1 MIWRNLYRDIEI
13 NRNPRSEELLKLGEG
28 QEILISKGRVGEG
41 EGLLHDGDVRK
52 VLFSGGLAL
61 RKGGANFLGGWSYP
75 FAHGLWSVI
84 D

>member
-41 EGLLHDGDVRK
+41 EGLLHDGEGRNV
-52 VLFSGGLAL
+52 FFAGGLAQ
-61 RKGGANFLGGWSYP
+61 RRGVANFLGRCSYP
-75 FAHGLWSVI
+75 FAHCLWSVI

>member
-41 EGLLHDGDVRK
+41 EGLLHDGEVRK
-52 VLFSGGLAL
+52 VLLFISLCTL
-61 RKGGANFLGGWSYP
+61 SLVCY
-75 FAHGLWSVI
+75 
-84 D
+84 

>member
-41 EGLLHDGDVRK
+41 EGLLHDGEVRK

-61 RKGGANFLGGWSYP
+61 RKGGG
-75 FAHGLWSVI
+75 
-84 D
+84 